1 MADLVQQ
8 LLARPGRYVGA
19 ARRPADEGE
28 PGEPDVA
35 RIEVR
40 PLPGGSGAMLSYEV
54 LSTGGAIAHHEH
66 AVVARSSAGIVLVT
80 SHTHADIT
88 TVVAEAADEPGWF
101 PAADGTAPFPMAIR
115 IEVPEPG
122 HLVYSWSYGWGDQP
136 LAVRDV
142 ADVRVVD

>member
-1 MADLVQQ
+1 M
-8 LLARPGRYVGA
+8 
-19 ARRPADEGE
+19 
-28 PGEPDVA
+28 
-35 RIEVR
+35 
-40 PLPGGSGAMLSYEV
+40 
-54 LSTGGAIAHHEH
+54 
-66 AVVARSSAGIVLVT
+66 LVT

-88 TVVAEAADEPGWF
+88 TVIAEDPAEPGWF

-142 ADVRVVD
+142 ADVRAID

>member
-19 ARRPADEGE
+19 ARRPGDEGE
-28 PGEPDVA
+28 ADVA
-35 RIEVR
+35 RIEVS

-54 LSTGGAIAHHEH
+54 LSSRGEVAHHEH

-88 TVVAEAADEPGWF
+88 TVVTEATGEPGWF

-115 IEVPEPG
+115 IEMPEPG